1 MLKYFCLLLIL
12 FSFFPFFT
20 RGADFSNV
28 VINEIAW
35 MGTKVEGVES
45 KNWWRYEWLELYN
58 NTDGSISL
66 DGWKVELYGSD
77 IDFVFDLKGIIS
89 AKGYFL
95 IVSADKIFSNYDF
108 NYSNLGGK
116 FNNNGQKVLLKNNL
130 GDIIDNLDC
139 FSSKKWF
146 AGDNKTKQTM
156 ERKNSM
162 MPGDIPDNWQNSQNP
177 GGTPKTQ
184 NSVASANQISSIPE
198 NTQAEPTPTPK
209 PAEVKP
215 PPIAPSPSA
224 ALPVKEISYLS
235 DIVINEILPSPKG
248 PDSEEEFIE
257 IFNQNNFEV
266 DISGWKIG
274 DTAGKIMV
282 YVFPEKTKISPKGFL
297 LLLRPETKITL
308 NNDGD
313 GLNLIQ
319 PNGNIIDKVTYEKAL
334 LGQSYNK
341 APSGWF
347 WSITLTPG
355 KTNIIPE
362 KEKPQKTEEE
372 EVKPPETELFS
383 KKETAAVGEKLSTPF
398 NFPSVLLIA
407 LSIAIFSAIIILILK
422 KKISQRT

>member
-20 RGADFSNV
+20 RGADFFNV

-35 MGTKVEGVES
+35 MGTTNS
-45 KNWWRYEWLELYN
+45 ANNEWIELYN
-58 NTDGSISL
+58 NTSSPIVLDEWALKADDGTPEIKLS
-66 DGWKVELYGSD
+66 
-77 IDFVFDLKGIIS
+77 GIIPANS
-89 AKGYFL
+89 FYLLERTDDNTIPEITADSIYKG
-95 IVSADKIFSNYDF
+95 A
-108 NYSNLGGK
+108 LG
-116 FNNNGQKVLLKNNL
+116 NNGENLKLYNGSEN
-130 GDIIDNLDC
+130 IIDKVNC
-139 FSSKKWF
+139 SAGWF
-146 AGDNKTKQTM
+146 AGDNSTKQTM
-156 ERKNSM
+156 ERKNPLMS
-162 MPGDIPDNWQNSQNP
+162 GKTTDNWQNSQKP

-184 NSVASANQISSIPE
+184 NSVASTNQISSIPE
-198 NTQAEPTPTPK
+198 NTQAEPTPTPE
-209 PAEVKP
+209 PAEVEP

-224 ALPVKEISYLS
+224 ALPVKETSYPS
-235 DIVINEILPSPKG
+235 GIVINEILPSPKG

-257 IFNQNNFEV
+257 IFNQNNFEA
-266 DISGWKIG
+266 DISAWKIG

-334 LGQSYNK
+334 QGQSYDK

-355 KTNIIPE
+355 RTNIFPE

-372 EVKPPETELFS
+372 VEPPKTELFS